1 MLYRFVFSIMF
12 ASFTFIYS
20 FEPYGNVYLLPI
32 GTIVTFF
39 ISFYFLGK
47 FDLLSHLRHF
57 KTEPKS
63 RKGIIVLAAVLSTI
77 TIIKTLLTLTDDFLF
92 LLHIIHTR
100 TMIIPDFSSIKYSS
114 TILLMCSTIISFCT
128 YFIIWYFLIKL
139 VFDKVILF
147 FRRFTKFETCIF
159 YIYIVTFA
167 FVNLLILFK
176 TNAFVFPL
184 EDGEVVYDI
193 IFTTDSSLF
202 LLDID
207 VFSSPGAVQNDI
219 RHLLFGII
227 GIPIS
232 MICIPLAFLI
242 KLTAGV
248 LGYTVLFGTV
258 YGYFI
263 SVGQAF
269 LFAISGILIYKILH
283 QEVKESFAKLFT
295 ILYFVSYSTILFTIT
310 VEQYAIGVFTLLLF
324 VYHYSKK
331 MKTTF
336 SFLLAGLSFI
346 SSFAMLAFVLLKK
359 KSKVKSM
366 IKKSLKLFIIV
377 AVLIIFFGQLSEF
390 IELGV
395 TIKSLSEFSND
406 GTITLIN
413 KLEQYMYFIPSMFIA
428 PEIVFSKFDVLHT
441 SLSSEGIRL
450 VNSSIIIT
458 ILSCLL
464 FVIVVISTIIN
475 RKSKLSLL
483 SAYWVLISFLI
494 LVVVGWGSV
503 ENSMVLYS
511 SYFMW
516 AYLLLIALFVN
527 KVFSTKARIGNT
539 LLLLIIVSL
548 FIYNSMEIL
557 SYIPRLNSY
566 R

>member
-1 MLYRFVFSIMF
+1 MFYRFVFSIMF
-12 ASFTFIYS
+12 ASFTLIYS

-32 GTIVTFF
+32 GAIVTFF
-39 ISFYFLGK
+39 ISFYILGK
-47 FDLLSHLRHF
+47 CDLLEHLRHF
-57 KTEPKS
+57 KRESKR
-63 RKGIIVLAAVLSTI
+63 RKGIIILATLLSTI
-77 TIIKTLLTLTDDFLF
+77 TIIKATIELTDDFLF

-100 TMIIPDFSSIKYSS
+100 TMLIPDISSIKYSS
-114 TILLMCSTIISFCT
+114 TILLLAITLISLCT
-128 YFIIWYFLIKL
+128 YFIIWYFLLKL
-139 VFDKVILF
+139 VYDKVVLF
-147 FRRFTKFETCIF
+147 FQHFTKFETYIF

-167 FVNLLILFK
+167 LINLLILFK

-184 EDGEVVYDI
+184 EDGEFVYDI

-207 VFSSPGAVQNDI
+207 AFSSPGAGQNDI

-232 MICIPLAFLI
+232 MICIPLAFIVKVL
-242 KLTAGV
+242 AGV
-248 LGYTVLFGTV
+248 LGYTVLFSTV

-269 LFAISGILIYKILH
+269 LFAVSGILIYKILR
-283 QEVKESFAKLFT
+283 QEIKESFAKLVS
-295 ILYFVSYSTILFTIT
+295 ILYFASYSTILFTIT

-331 MKTTF
+331 MNSTY

-346 SSFAMLAFVLLKK
+346 SSFAMLPFVLLEK
-359 KSKVKSM
+359 KSNIKDM
-366 IKKSLKLFIIV
+366 IKKSMNILII
-377 AVLIIFFGQLSEF
+377 ATVLIIFFGQLSEF
-390 IELGV
+390 LELGL
-395 TIKSLSEFSND
+395 TINNLSEFSND
-406 GTITLIN
+406 GTITLTN
-413 KLEQYMYFIPSMFIA
+413 KVEQYLYFIPSMFIA

-441 SLSSEGIRL
+441 TLSSEGIRL
-450 VNSSIIIT
+450 VNSSVSVKV
-458 ILSCLL
+458 LSCLL
-464 FVIVVISTIIN
+464 FVGVVISTIIN
-475 RKSKLSLL
+475 RTSKLSIV
-483 SAYWVLISFLI
+483 SAYWVLISILI

-511 SYFMW
+511 PYFMW
-516 AYLLLIALFVN
+516 AYLILIALLVN
-527 KVFSTKARIGNT
+527 KVFSKKVRIGNI
-539 LLLLIIVSL
+539 LLIVIIASL